1 MRRSPRPIPVY
12 LPSRG
17 HHSSVRPAARPVATV
32 VLNPNTGRFEFTSI
46 AAFPPGTAFST
57 APLSRRSR
65 SPTPSRSPR
74 ASAYRTVTAAGP
86 GKPSRALTSKR
97 RAASSPVSGIGTPR
111 AVNTTAGTSRKSS
124 SPPSKPVVATSQSS
138 ALKVAY
144 RPTPK
149 VPAAAIQ
156 NMGGPFAVDASNHH
170 YSVGAPSTTVSR
182 RQMLAKPVSTIR
194 QGSQEYPVSAACA
207 LFTCCS
213 LAIVAALGVGLYLF
227 SQSREG
233 QVMVTK
239 AMRFLSIGA
248 NTKKAL
254 PTVTTRI
261 VDVRVKVD
269 VLPHVTDRSSVA
281 TTKTST
287 HATVKTVPPC
297 KRILC
302 AYQTSRWT
310 LSSAAHP
317 CDDFYSFVCGNWSQG
332 GQNETSSFGTDQHK
346 ETEVLLQTLL
356 EERRAAAPKDD
367 AVVSL
372 YETCLER
379 TSYADSKLFVSSLLQ
394 RAFFKALKSLIS
406 RTKSSSVYNYLGFCV
421 LVHVSPLLS
430 DEFETMSHA
439 QMAWMSQRWQSSWT
453 LWQRCLWFIDD
464 MDPTLLLGVFGK
476 YAKTHMHLVN
486 VTSVTERLRRVFRS
500 RAYGLEWCAGERAK
514 SCLSF
519 INGTSVKVVDF
530 NVTRATP
537 AAAGNMT
544 TGFFLEEYVAFKRRR
559 VETSLA
565 QPQDGWKSVFSLFAS
580 APGFDTKTQTLYLPL
595 VPFFDLFH
603 DTDLDLLVRYPYL
616 AHDVYRSLLE
626 QLLRHV
632 FTSVAQTPGT
642 PQNCDRYGL
651 GQPDSVGSVEELL
664 LDATAWELSFRHFSG
679 TSWEGYAFP
688 GNHSTERSFF
698 IFAAMGKCHN
708 TVPEAPSA
716 QLALRSGNEE
726 MYAINKAFANTRV
739 FGNLWGCN
747 NRTIMNPEAKCNLWK
762 L

>member
-1 MRRSPRPIPVY
+1 
-12 LPSRG
+12 
-17 HHSSVRPAARPVATV
+17 
-32 VLNPNTGRFEFTSI
+32 
-46 AAFPPGTAFST
+46 
-57 APLSRRSR
+57 
-65 SPTPSRSPR
+65 
-74 ASAYRTVTAAGP
+74 
-86 GKPSRALTSKR
+86 
-97 RAASSPVSGIGTPR
+97 
-111 AVNTTAGTSRKSS
+111 
-124 SPPSKPVVATSQSS
+124 
-138 ALKVAY
+138 
-144 RPTPK
+144 
-149 VPAAAIQ
+149 
-156 NMGGPFAVDASNHH
+156 MGGPFAVEASNHH

-182 RQMLAKPVSTIR
+182 RQMLAKPVSAIR

-213 LAIVAALGVGLYLF
+213 LAIVAALVIGLYLF
-227 SQSREG
+227 SQSKEG

-239 AMRFLSIGA
+239 AMRFLRIGA
-248 NTKKAL
+248 NNTKAL
-254 PTVTTRI
+254 STVATRS

-269 VLPHVTDRSSVA
+269 VLSHVTDSSSVA
-281 TTKTST
+281 ATTTS
-287 HATVKTVPPC
+287 ARPTVKTVPPC

-332 GQNETSSFGTDQHK
+332 RQNDTSSFGTDQHK

-356 EERRAAAPKDD
+356 EERRAASPKGD

-372 YETCLER
+372 YDTCLER

-394 RAFFKALKSLIS
+394 RVGLSKWPYKDNVMSKNEMWNIHARIFRALGISPLVTVSHVPDPKNVSKSVVSLDIPPLYAKTEDDVRLPTWYLPSLYRATSMFDSDFYEDVSQRVLQFVGTLAQLRAKFRKRPRSTTLSSEPFYAALVKYTLEGVAAVKSDTPLQLYNQAFFKALKSLIS

-430 DEFETMSHA
+430 NEFETMSHA
-439 QMAWMSQRWQSSWT
+439 QMAWMSQRWQSSWA

-464 MDPTLLLGVFGK
+464 MDPTILLGVFGK

-486 VTSVTERLRRVFRS
+486 VSSVTERLRRVFRT
-500 RAYGLEWCAGERAK
+500 RAQGLEWCAGERAK

-519 INGTSVKVVDF
+519 IDGTSVKLVDL
-530 NVTRATP
+530 NVTRTTP

-544 TGFFLEEYVAFKRRR
+544 TGFFLEEYVALKRRR

-580 APGFDTKTQTLYLPL
+580 APAFDTKTQTLYLPV

-603 DTDLDLLVRYPYL
+603 DADLDLLVRYPYL

-642 PQNCDRYGL
+642 PHNCDRFGL
-651 GQPDSVGSVEELL
+651 SQPDSVRSVEELV

-679 TSWEGYAFP
+679 TRWEGYAFP

-708 TVPEAPSA
+708 AVPEAPSA

-726 MYAINKAFANTRV
+726 MHAINEAFANTRV

-762 L
+762 S